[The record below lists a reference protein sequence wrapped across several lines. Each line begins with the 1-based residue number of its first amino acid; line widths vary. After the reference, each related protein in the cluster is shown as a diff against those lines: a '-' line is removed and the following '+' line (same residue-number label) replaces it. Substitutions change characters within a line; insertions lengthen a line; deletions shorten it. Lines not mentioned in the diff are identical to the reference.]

1 MTPTQAEAL
10 EEPQERQFP
19 FPGVPTTADG
29 AAAVVWA
36 ETHISQGACAYP
48 ITPSTTMGSG
58 FEIAVANGVK
68 NLWGD
73 QLIFVESESEHSA
86 ATT

>member
-1 MTPTQAEAL
+1 MSTIAGMTPTQAEAL

-36 ETHISQGACAYP
+36 ETH
-48 ITPSTTMGSG
+48 
-58 FEIAVANGVK
+58 N
-68 NLWGD
+68 
-73 QLIFVESESEHSA
+73 
-86 ATT
+86 